1 VTKVLVFVEENH
13 TLDQMRA
20 QMPYTYRLAT
30 RFGYADHYYALAHP
44 SLPNYLAIAG
54 GRQYGVTDDDPPAAH
69 PLRGPSVFGQAL
81 AQGRTAAVYADGM
94 PESCALED
102 GGDAYAVRHNPWAY
116 FVDERAG
123 CEKHDVPVSELA
135 DAIAEQALPNVGL
148 VVPNECHDAHDCD
161 LAVADAWFRGWME
174 KMMAGPDWRSGR
186 LAVVLTA
193 DEDDM
198 SRDNLV
204 LTVVAHP
211 SLRGKVVSERLDHY
225 ALTRLLEDVAGAPY
239 LGNARTA
246 TSLGDAFGLP
256 VG

>member
-1 VTKVLVFVEENH
+1 
-13 TLDQMRA
+13 
-20 QMPYTYRLAT
+20 
-30 RFGYADHYYALAHP
+30 
-44 SLPNYLAIAG
+44 
-54 GRQYGVTDDDPPAAH
+54 
-69 PLRGPSVFGQAL
+69 
-81 AQGRTAAVYADGM
+81 
-94 PESCALED
+94 
-102 GGDAYAVRHNPWAY
+102 
-116 FVDERAG
+116 
-123 CEKHDVPVSELA
+123 VPVSELA
-135 DAIAEQALPNVGL
+135 DAIAAQALPNVGL

-174 KMMAGPDWRSGR
+174 KIMAGPDWRSGR